1 MNNPIHRGE
10 EVAEVYQAQLA
21 TAWQEITG
29 EEPPEDF
36 LREYYPRIDRYE
48 FEALGA
54 KAMAGCAW
62 DHLRTARRFTGTAP
76 VVSLHNPEP
85 GDADYTG
92 NHTRIAIVV
101 TDVRYLVSS
110 VTAALSSTGYVIRRV
125 HHPTLITLR
134 DSASPEQFT
143 VARKGLLHTD
153 TQALPTLAEVDSPEA
168 RIPRRESWLL
178 IDIDRIAPE
187 SFDGLAGAL
196 EHIIAVIR
204 AAAADEAA
212 MAERAHTLAADLRER
227 APRPE
232 LAAEAI
238 ESADFLDWI
247 DGRFAFMG
255 YREYRLVEAGGS
267 TRLEPV
273 EGTALGISALRDTT
287 VSPLSKSVSSHARDP
302 HVLVLTKA
310 NSRSQIIRRGFMDYL
325 GVKVFDEAGEI
336 VGERRFVGLYTA
348 PMYNASVLDV
358 PVLRAKV
365 SWIMQHSGLL
375 RDSHSG
381 TELLGALESFPRDD
395 MLQAEPQDVL
405 DIVLTVIDLQE
416 KRESSV
422 FIRRDTYERYVS
434 VLVYVPRDLY
444 DTASRLRVEAV
455 LRDLYR
461 ADSVDFDVL
470 LSDSILARL
479 HFVARVGR
487 DEMLPDIS
495 PEVVAERIKSA
506 VRSWSEDLEELL
518 APSDEKLSQAAS
530 ERARLWAHAFPADY
544 REHQTPEQA
553 LADVD
558 RFDTLVTDLAPRVM
572 LHREPGTD
580 EHHLRLALYRLAPA
594 GLSAI
599 VPHLSNLGAQ
609 ILDERPYRID
619 LADGTQRY
627 IYDFGLEFSRPVDRE
642 DFARIES
649 AFAAGWRGLRETS
662 SLDSLIIA
670 GLSWTELTVLQALGA
685 YLRQAGLALRERTM
699 AGIFTAHPELAGLL
713 VTLFTRR
720 FDPAIDSAERERLVA
735 EAEERIEAS
744 LAQVATLDA
753 DRLVRAMR
761 MLIRALVRTNAF
773 TAGPDTLPQT
783 LAFKLHPTE
792 LSFAPK
798 PRPAIEVWVY
808 SPEVEG
814 VHLRFGKVAR
824 GGLRWSDRPD
834 DFRTEIL
841 GLVKAQM
848 VKNALIVPTGA
859 KGGFVPKHLPD
870 PTVDR
875 SAWAAAGQH
884 AYEKFIGALLDL
896 TDNLVQGPTGQ
907 TVEYPDSVVRYDGD
921 DTYLV
926 VAADKGTARFS
937 DIANGLAISR
947 GFWLGDAFA
956 SGGSVGYDHK
966 AMGIT
971 SRGAWKSVERHFR
984 ELGVDTSREDFTA
997 VGIGDMSGDV
1007 FGNGM
1012 LRSRHTRLIAA
1023 FDHRDIFIDPDPE
1036 PLAAFDERK
1045 RLFELPRSSWQDYDK
1060 SLLSAGGGVYSRTA
1074 KSVLLSTEAAAAL
1087 GLAPGRYTPG
1097 ELISGILKAPVDLL
1111 YNGGIGT
1118 YIKATGESDA
1128 AVGDKANEDIRV
1140 TGAQLRARV
1149 VGEGGNLGATQLG
1162 RIEAALHGVRI
1173 NTDAVD
1179 NSAGVDTSDHEVNI
1193 KLLIDGLIRAGKYRP
1208 EQREA
1213 LLLDQT
1219 GEVADLVLAN
1229 NYSQNAV
1236 LGEGRDEARTMTGA
1250 LIRLQRFLEEHAGL
1264 DSAVEFLPDAKT
1276 MSRRRESG
1284 GGYVSPELAVLLAYV
1299 KMHAASSLLESTVPD
1314 ESFMAGDLAAYFPSG
1329 LDVDAA
1335 DLAGHPLRR
1344 EIATAHLVNR
1354 MVDRSGL
1361 TYIFRIIEETGA
1373 KIPQIART
1381 FAAVS
1386 EIFDLDEHFDTISAL
1401 DNIVPSQVQ
1410 IKLVHEY
1417 VRLLDRASR
1426 WLLNLSPE
1434 AIDVPAQIARL
1445 QPVVRSLRPQLQGM
1459 LRGADRAAV
1468 EEQAAAY
1475 IAAGVPADL
1484 AWRTGSLLDE
1494 FALLDVATVA
1504 ERTGLEARDVAEVY
1518 YGVTDL
1524 LRGQDL
1530 LVSIGAL
1537 DRSSRWSALARGA
1550 LRDDFY
1556 QAVHSIALV
1565 VLGTT
1570 TSANPT
1576 PEERADERIAQ
1587 WQVENQ
1593 TALDA
1598 VRSTTDEVLGLEQAG
1613 QAPLSVLLRM
1623 MRSLVR
1629 STRFN
1634 SGAGE

>member
-1 MNNPIHRGE
+1 VTQVSISD
-10 EVAEVYQAQLA
+10 VAEEWRKQRGQSA
-21 TAWQEITG
+21 
-29 EEPPEDF
+29 PENF
-36 LREYYPRIDRYE
+36 LDAYYPRFETGASDPEAYAAAAARHFAVGTEYDGETPTIAIYNPSVDSPE
-48 FEALGA
+48 FR
-54 KAMAGCAW
+54 
-62 DHLRTARRFTGTAP
+62 D
-76 VVSLHNPEP
+76 
-85 GDADYTG
+85 
-92 NHTRIAIVV
+92 NHTVIALVLA
-101 TDVRYLVSS
+101 DMPHLVSS
-110 VTAALSSTGYVIRRV
+110 IVSDLASHGRAIRRV
-125 HHPTLITLR
+125 HHPII
-134 DSASPEQFT
+134 T
-143 VARKGLLHTD
+143 VAGSGAGETILSPAEAPAVTAD
-153 TQALPTLAEVDSPEA
+153 TASIPEVSEPPATGAAETPQQQ
-168 RIPRRESWLL
+168 SWIRLE
-178 IDIDRIAPE
+178 IDRIPE
-187 SFDGLAGAL
+187 DDFPDL
-196 EHIIAVIR
+196 EKRLRGVLDYV
-204 AAAADEAA
+204 AAAARDAQA
-212 MAERAHTLAADLRER
+212 MAKRAKDIAAELSAH

-232 LAAEAI
+232 LASEAEA
-238 ESADFLDWI
+238 AAALLNWLDGHFTFL
-247 DGRFAFMG
+247 G
-255 YREYRLVEAGGS
+255 YREYDYIHDAEHS
-267 TRLEPV
+267 SLEPI
-273 EGTALGISALRDTT
+273 EDTSLGISALRPLAK
-287 VSPLSKSVSSHARDP
+287 SPLSRAVADKALEP

-310 NSRSQIIRRGFMDYL
+310 NSRSRVIRSSYMDYI
-325 GVKVFDEAGEI
+325 GVKTFDSAGEI
-336 VGERRFVGLYTA
+336 VGERRFVGVFK
-348 PMYNASVLDV
+348 PEFYNDSVLNI
-358 PVLRAKV
+358 PVIDRKV
-365 SWIMQHSGLL
+365 SRILSASGFPAG
-375 RDSHSG
+375 SHSAN
-381 TELLGALESFPRDD
+381 ELLGVLENYPREDLLHEDTEDIFDVVMEIVD
-395 MLQAEPQDVL
+395 M
-405 DIVLTVIDLQE
+405 QE
-416 KRESSV
+416 RRESRV
-422 FIRRDTYERYVS
+422 FVRTDPYQRFVS
-434 VLVYVPRDLY
+434 VILYLPRDLY
-444 DTASRLRVEAV
+444 NTDARVRVQEV
-455 LRDLYR
+455 LRKFYN

-470 LSDSILARL
+470 LSESALARI
-479 HFVARVGR
+479 HFVARVAR
-487 DEMLPDIS
+487 DSELPQIS
-495 PEVVAERIKSA
+495 AEDVEKRIVGA
-506 VRSWSEDLEELL
+506 VRSWSEDV
-518 APSDEKLSQAAS
+518 
-530 ERARLWAHAFPADY
+530 HAFLVPGGPGDTGATNARADLWSKAFPPSYGEHHTPA
-544 REHQTPEQA
+544 EA
-553 LADVD
+553 VADVG
-558 RFDTLVTDLAPRVM
+558 RFEALDAGQGPAVR
-572 LHREPGTD
+572 
-580 EHHLRLALYRLAPA
+580 LYRPA
-594 GLSAI
+594 RETDASVRLVLYRHDRVGLSEVLPYLTAF
-599 VPHLSNLGAQ
+599 GATVV
-609 ILDERPYRID
+609 DERPHELD
-619 LADGTQRY
+619 LADGSHRY
-627 IYDFGLEFSRPVDRE
+627 IYDFGLSFAEEPSDA
-642 DFARIES
+642 DYARISE
-649 AFAAGWRGLRETS
+649 AFMAGWDGKKEAGVFDRLVVSGLTWQQVT
-662 SLDSLIIA
+662 IIR
-670 GLSWTELTVLQALGA
+670 ALGK
-685 YLRQAGLALRERTM
+685 YLRQAGFTYSDAYVGEVYSDNPEISKLLVDY
-699 AGIFTAHPELAGLL
+699 FTAK
-713 VTLFTRR
+713 
-720 FDPAIDSAERERLVA
+720 FDPAADDDGRTAAIAEID
-735 EAEERIEAS
+735 EAIEAALS
-744 LAQVATLDA
+744 SVASLDA
-753 DRLVRAMR
+753 DRVLRSSLELLRATLR
-761 MLIRALVRTNAF
+761 TNYFIDESGELPTALVLKIR
-773 TAGPDTLPQT
+773 
-783 LAFKLHPTE
+783 PTE

-907 TVEYPDSVVRYDGD
+907 TVESTRTRLCAMTVTTPIWWWPLTRALRAS
-921 DTYLV
+921 
-926 VAADKGTARFS
+926 
-937 DIANGLAISR
+937 AISPTDWRSAR

-1426 WLLNLSPE
+1426 WLVQQAPDSLDVDSGIETYGKVVAALRARVPE
-1434 AIDVPAQIARL
+1434 LVDGYDAEAMQAKAQDYID
-1445 QPVVRSLRPQLQGM
+1445 
-1459 LRGADRAAV
+1459 
-1468 EEQAAAY
+1468 E
-1475 IAAGVPADL
+1475 GVPSEL
-1484 AWRTGSLLDE
+1484 AWRAAALLDE
-1494 FALLDVATVA
+1494 FVLLDITQLAARANESA
-1504 ERTGLEARDVAEVY
+1504 EDVAEVY
-1518 YGVTDL
+1518 YAVNERFSGSQVLTL
-1524 LRGQDL
+1524 
-1530 LVSIGAL
+1530 IGAL
-1537 DRSSRWSALARGA
+1537 DRSDRWSALARGSM
-1550 LRDDFY
+1550 RDDFY
-1556 QAVHSIALV
+1556 SAILSVAGTVLAATDSPISGTPDARAKQRLAEWLERNDTV
-1565 VLGTT
+1565 VSRVIETT
-1570 TSANPT
+1570 ET
-1576 PEERADERIAQ
+1576 I
-1587 WQVENQ
+1587 
-1593 TALDA
+1593 
-1598 VRSTTDEVLGLEQAG
+1598 LGLDTVT
-1613 QAPLSVLLRM
+1613 QAPLSVLLRSL
-1623 MRSLVR
+1623 RSMVR
-1629 STRFN
+1629 S
-1634 SGAGE
+1634 SAWESEHSS